1 MTLKTLSTAVLTAAA
16 AAIIGGLAGAPAGQ
30 AAPGTDTSPPCVAEG
45 TCALL
50 MPKTAARYLPLTPAT
65 SPQQAPLTPP
75 TSQ

>member
-1 MTLKTLSTAVLTAAA
+1 MTPRTLSTAVLAAAA

-30 AAPGTDTSPPCVAEG
+30 AAPNTETSPPCVAEG

-50 MPKTAARYLPLTPAT
+50 TPKPAARYLPLTPPE

-75 TSQ
+75 SAQ